1 MSAPKSGNC
10 PRAVACNIFLLAIFL
25 AAVLLTWWSSRSM
38 GGGVMRMRGGWT
50 MSMMWMAMPGD
61 SLWSAAAMFLAMWQ
75 AMMIAMML
83 PSAWPMLDLYRR
95 VAISTEEKLP
105 GLLTALVGTGYF
117 GAWLGFGLVAF
128 AAGFTWSGAAMRSA
142 SVSGLAPLAAG
153 AGLILAGAFQLSP
166 WKNACLTQCRS
177 PLLILGESWKRGPWS
192 ALRLGW
198 KHGLFCVGCCWA
210 LMLIQIILG
219 AMNLGVMILVAVVI
233 GFEKLWKRGP
243 LLARAAG
250 IASMLFGAYLVAA
263 AIRH

>member
-1 MSAPKSGNC
+1 MSAPKSGKC

-38 GGGVMRMRGGWT
+38 GGGVMRMPGGWT
-50 MSMMWMAMPGD
+50 MSMMW
-61 SLWSAAAMFLAMWQ
+61 
-75 AMMIAMML
+75 IAMML
-83 PSAWPMLDLYRR
+83 PSAWPMLELYRR

-177 PLLILGESWKRGPWS
+177 PLLILGESWKRGPWA

>member
-1 MSAPKSGNC
+1 
-10 PRAVACNIFLLAIFL
+10 
-25 AAVLLTWWSSRSM
+25 
-38 GGGVMRMRGGWT
+38 
-50 MSMMWMAMPGD
+50 MSMMW
-61 SLWSAAAMFLAMWQ
+61 
-75 AMMIAMML
+75 IAMML
-83 PSAWPMLDLYRR
+83 PSAWPMLELYRR

-128 AAGFTWSGAAMRSA
+128 AAGFTWSGVAMRSA